1 MAVTALQYMVDTRAD
16 KLPTLLVQMF
26 DDFSPI
32 WQILPFE
39 SNGDAIFYDYEQV
52 QTLPSVGWRPF
63 NAGYVESSGATVPY
77 REYLKTLGGE
87 VKWDVQFANPKTIK
101 KQTMMKVLASVK
113 AWDLAF
119 LKGSPISD
127 PNSMVGLYSRI
138 SGSQLITN
146 AANGGA
152 LTLASLNNLRDAVPF
167 NPQREEGMKQGD
179 GIDVFMLMRRT
190 VRNKIDALMEAQT
203 GSLRIE
209 VDKDSFGRRVEKF
222 RGATL
227 KVIEERGTGNSTLNY
242 EEDPGDGTADCT
254 SVLCFATGPGLVRGL
269 YRTQSGGKML
279 DTKKVDH
286 LEAEPRGM
294 IRYEGMYGI
303 AADEPRCMA
312 RLQAITNA

>member
-1 MAVTALQYMVDTRAD
+1 MAVTALQHQLDTRAD
-16 KLPTLLVQMF
+16 KLPTVLVQMF

-39 SNGDAIFYDYEQV
+39 SNGDSMFYDYEQV
-52 QTLPSVGWRPF
+52 QTLPSSGWRAF
-63 NAGYVESSGATVPY
+63 NTGYVESSGATVAY

-87 VKWDVQFANPKTIK
+87 AKWDIQFANPKTIK
-101 KQTMMKVLASVK
+101 KQTMMKVLSQVK

-127 PNSMVGLYSRI
+127 SNSMVGLYPRI
-138 SGSQLITN
+138 SGGQLITN
-146 AANGGA
+146 ASGGGA
-152 LTLASLNNLRDAVPF
+152 LTLAKLNELRSAVPF
-167 NPQREEGMKQGD
+167 SPVKEEGMKAGE
-179 GIDVFMLMRRT
+179 GIDVFMLMRRS
-190 VRNKIDALMEAQT
+190 VRDKIDALMEAQT

-227 KVIEERGTGNSTLNY
+227 KIIEERGTGNSTLNY
-242 EEDPGDGTADCT
+242 DEDPGDGTADCT
-254 SVLCFATGPGLVRGL
+254 SILCFATGEGLLRGL
-269 YRTQSGGKML
+269 FRTQNGGKML

-294 IRYEGMYGI
+294 IRFEGMYGI

-312 RLQAITNA
+312 RLQAVTNA